1 MTSDTNPHA
10 NRAGAASLPTT
21 DWSRK
26 PLRELIEHIVEQH
39 HEYLREEMPAIE
51 DRLELMT
58 VKLGADVRGTLV
70 PLLDLFTGMKNEL
83 DDHMRKEEM
92 ILFPFIERMEHSV
105 EEGVPAAPPPFG
117 TVRTPIQTML
127 IDHDSTF
134 DALKQMRH
142 LTNGY
147 TLPGEDREAH
157 EALYK
162 GLEELESDLRIHIH
176 LENDILFPRAQA
188 LESDAIR

>member
-1 MTSDTNPHA
+1 MTSDTNPHG
-10 NRAGAASLPTT
+10 RAGAPSLPTT
-21 DWSRK
+21 DWSKK
-26 PLRELIEHIVEQH
+26 PLRELIGHIVQQH
-39 HEYLREEMPAIE
+39 HEYLREEMPTIE
-51 DRLELMT
+51 EGLELMT
-58 VKLGADVRGTLV
+58 VKLGERARGTLV
-70 PLLDLFTGMKNEL
+70 PLLDVFTEMKNEL

-92 ILFPFIERMEHSV
+92 ILFPFIERTERYF
-105 EEGVPAAPPPFG
+105 EEGIPAEPPPFG
-117 TVRTPIQTML
+117 TVRNPIQTML

>member
-70 PLLDLFTGMKNEL
+70 PLLDVFTGMKNEL

-157 EALYK
+157 EELYK